1 MVKNQIPLKIT
12 DKNRELVIK
21 LMTQPKISIIVP
33 VFREESNIKPFLQRV
48 EKIVDKLNCT
58 YEIIFCLDPSPD
70 NTEQIILDE
79 IVRNESIR
87 LIKFSRRFGQPAA
100 TLAGLHFCKG
110 EVGIVID
117 VDLQDP
123 PELIEQ
129 MMKKWKEGYKVVY
142 AKRNSPNGETV
153 LRRMISYVG
162 YRVINK
168 ITDVSIP
175 PDTGDFRLLDRRV
188 IDELKN
194 LNESHGYLRGM
205 VAFVGFKQTFVTY
218 DRDERSLG
226 HTHYNRFYGS
236 LTIPLNAI
244 TGFSIRP
251 LQLAS
256 IIGGLIAGCGFL
268 LGLWFLFERIV
279 LHSELTPGLTW
290 TIILITF
297 LSGVQLLSL
306 GIIGEY
312 IGRIYEEVK
321 HRPLYIVE
329 KTENF

>member
-1 MVKNQIPLKIT
+1 MSEMCKIPFL
-12 DKNRELVIK
+12 
-21 LMTQPKISIIVP
+21 SIVVP
-33 VFREESNIKPFLQRV
+33 VYREETNIKPFLQRMETV
-48 EKIVDKLNCT
+48 LTKLK
-58 YEIIFCLDPSPD
+58 YPHEILFCLDPSPD
-70 NTEQIILDE
+70 STEQIIMDE
-79 IVRNESIR
+79 IKRNDNIR

-100 TLAGLHFCKG
+100 TLAGIHLCKG
-110 EVGIVID
+110 DVCVVID

-129 MMKKWKEGYKVVY
+129 MLEKWREGYKVVY

-153 LRRMISYVG
+153 MRKWISYVG

-175 PDTGDFRLLDRRV
+175 PDTGDFRLMDRCV
-188 IDELKN
+188 VEELKR

-205 VAFVGFKQTFVTY
+205 VAFVGFKQTYVEY
-218 DRDERSLG
+218 DRDDRISG
-226 HTHYNRFYGS
+226 VTHYNRFYGS
-236 LTIPLNAI
+236 LKIPFNGI

-256 IIGGLIAGCGFL
+256 LLGGFIACCGFL
-268 LGLWFLFERIV
+268 LGLWV
-279 LHSELTPGLTW
+279 LIEKLILHTEMTPGLTW

-306 GIIGEY
+306 GIMGEY

-321 HRPLYIVE
+321 RRPLYIVE
-329 KTENF
+329 KTENL